1 MIQLKANKNDAKKV
15 FKSLGTCSRTY
26 FYLLNREFGHTKEP
40 EERAA
45 DSLAG
50 GILQKGHQCGMLWG
64 ATLAVGAES
73 FRMNN
78 DLNQANYLAISATQ
92 HLIKSFKE
100 RAKTTNCKEITECNL
115 DSFFG
120 MSKFMIKT
128 MLKGMDNSKCFVLAE
143 KWAPEAIQ
151 SAKEGL
157 SHKHTNNSK
166 QAINCASEVVKQ
178 MGGSDE
184 EMAMVAGFAGG
195 MGLSGNACGALSAAI
210 WKNSLKWSREH
221 PGKSSFKNTFAKNT
235 LKVFNTETN
244 SEMSCHKLCGQ
255 HFQSI
260 EEHSEFIKSGGC
272 KNLINI
278 LANTNLSK

>member
-1 MIQLKANKNDAKKV
+1 MDQLQASINDAKKV
-15 FKSLGTCSRTY
+15 FKNLGTCSRTY

-73 FRMNN
+73 YRLNN

-92 HLIKSFKE
+92 HLLKSFNK
-100 RAKTTNCKEITECNL
+100 RAKTINCKEITQCNL

-120 MSKFMIKT
+120 MTKFMLTAI
-128 MLKGMDNSKCFVLAE
+128 LKGMDNSKCFVLAE
-143 KWAPEAIQ
+143 KWAPEAIK

-157 SHKHTNNSK
+157 SPKQTTNTK
-166 QAINCASEVVKQ
+166 QTINCASEVVKQ
-178 MGGSDE
+178 LEGNDE

-210 WKNSLKWSREH
+210 WINSLKWSREH
-221 PGKSSFKNTFAKNT
+221 PGKSSFKNTFAKKT
-235 LKVFNTETN
+235 LKAFTTETN
-244 SEMSCHKLCGQ
+244 SEMLCHKLCGQ

-260 EEHSEFIKSGGC
+260 EEHSEFIKNGGC
-272 KNLINI
+272 NKLLEVLVSVN
-278 LANTNLSK
+278 